1 MTQTVEQQLTTD
13 LKEVKETLN
22 ALRNALIGSEFGEG
36 RIPRLEAEVRE
47 IDSRVKALERFHW
60 KSVGAI
66 AVILALFEAAMHLL
80 KH

>member
-1 MTQTVEQQLTTD
+1 LLTTD

-36 RIPRLEAEVRE
+36 TDPAARGAKCGK